1 MGNKYYKWIIKILL
15 MIIGVLYFI
24 FLYMDL
30 FNIETFIFS
39 DMIKFICI
47 ILCFIISILTREHA
61 LCNKDVSLLQTGLF
75 ITILADLFLLILDNY
90 YILGI
95 TLFCIVQIIYS
106 IRYEAKKA
114 SSTIRKFI
122 IIFLAILIGYTAI
135 NIFIMKV
142 DFLFMIG
149 SYYAICLLTSL
160 TKAIKAYKYEIYPNP
175 NGQMIALGM
184 TLFLMCDVNV
194 ALYNII
200 GFISL
205 TGKFINLLYD
215 ISSIS
220 MWLFYLPSQVLLSLS
235 GYKFD

>member
-1 MGNKYYKWIIKILL
+1 MGNKKYKWIIKILL
-15 MIIGVLYFI
+15 IPIGVLYFT

-30 FNIETFIFS
+30 FNIQVFMS
-39 DMIKFICI
+39 SNMIKFICI

-61 LCNKDVSLLQTGLF
+61 LCNRDISLLQIGLF
-75 ITILADLFLLILDNY
+75 ITILADLLLLILDSH

-106 IRYEAKKA
+106 IRYDVGNTR
-114 SSTIRKFI
+114 STIRKFI
-122 IIFLAILIGYTAI
+122 IIFVAIPIGYIVI

-149 SYYAICLLTSL
+149 LYYVVCLLTSL
-160 TKAIKAYKYEIYPNP
+160 TKAIKAYKYKIYPNP
-175 NGQMIALGM
+175 NRHMIALGM
-184 TLFLMCDVNV
+184 ILFLMCDINV

-205 TGKFINLLYD
+205 TGKFINILYN
-215 ISSIS
+215 ISFIS

>member
-1 MGNKYYKWIIKILL
+1 MKNKNYKLITKILL
-15 MIIGVLYFI
+15 TIIGVLYFT

-30 FNIETFIFS
+30 FNIQLFMSSNT
-39 DMIKFICI
+39 IKFICI
-47 ILCFIISILTREHA
+47 ILCFIISILTREHS
-61 LCNKDVSLLQTGLF
+61 LCNRDLFLLQTGLF
-75 ITILADLFLLILDNY
+75 ITILADLLLLVLNSY

-106 IRYEAKKA
+106 IRYDVGNTR
-114 SSTIRKFI
+114 STIRKFI
-122 IIFLAILIGYTAI
+122 IIFVAIPIGYIVI

-149 SYYAICLLTSL
+149 LYYVVCLLTSL
-160 TKAIKAYKYEIYPNP
+160 TKAIKTYKYKIYPNP
-175 NGQMIALGM
+175 NRHMIALGM
-184 TLFLMCDVNV
+184 ILFLLCDINV

-205 TGKFINLLYD
+205 TGKFINILYN
-215 ISSIS
+215 ISFIS